1 MLTRVLSVGLLAG
14 LLAGLLIAVLQQVTT
29 TPLIL
34 VAETYE
40 TPASAVPPTPGV
52 PKEHDHAAHDH
63 AWKPADGLPRFFY
76 TAVATVATAVGISFL
91 LLAGMIFAG
100 DPIDERRA
108 LAWAIAGFV
117 ATGLAPAAG
126 LAPELPGSGAG
137 ELVAR
142 QAWWIGTALA
152 TAVALWA
159 FLRKQS
165 PIVRLGAVVVLL
177 APHVIG
183 APASA
188 PLRKQGAGRD
198 RGSVRRPVA
207 GRAGPAVG
215 AGRDRGRS
223 ALAGVRAQAIQPDRA
238 VMTAT
243 TIFVCV
249 SCRRPLGDGE
259 EFVRSA
265 RPRPGGGDQGP
276 PAGR

>member
-1 MLTRVLSVGLLAG
+1 MFARVMSVGLLAG

-34 VAETYE
+34 LAETYE
-40 TPASAVPPTPGV
+40 KQGGVSAAPAPGA

-63 AWKPADGLPRFFY
+63 GWKPADGLPRFFY
-76 TAVATVATAVGISFL
+76 TSVATVATAVGMSLL

-159 FLRKQS
+159 FLRKES
-165 PIVRLGAVVVLL
+165 LIVRLGAVVVLL
-177 APHVIG
+177 TPHVIG
-183 APASA
+183 APHPHAFESKVPA
-188 PLRKQGAGRD
+188 EIAAQFAALSLVVQGLLW
-198 RGSVRRPVA
+198 
-207 GRAGPAVG
+207 
-215 AGRDRGRS
+215 
-223 ALAGVRAQAIQPDRA
+223 ALAGIA
-238 VMTAT
+238 VGLLWPAFAPKPSSRTAP
-243 TIFVCV
+243 
-249 SCRRPLGDGE
+249 S
-259 EFVRSA
+259 
-265 RPRPGGGDQGP
+265 
-276 PAGR
+276 

>member
-1 MLTRVLSVGLLAG
+1 MLARVLSVGLLAG
-14 LLAGLLIAVLQQVTT
+14 LVAGLLIAVLQQVTT

-34 VAETYE
+34 LAETYE
-40 TPASAVPPTPGV
+40 TQGVPATALPPASGV

-63 AWKPADGLPRFFY
+63 GWKPADGLPRFFY

-165 PIVRLGAVVVLL
+165 PLVRLGAVIVLL

-183 APASA
+183 APHGHAFESKVPA
-188 PLRKQGAGRD
+188 EIAAQFAALSLVVQGLLW
-198 RGSVRRPVA
+198 
-207 GRAGPAVG
+207 
-215 AGRDRGRS
+215 
-223 ALAGVRAQAIQPDRA
+223 ALAGIA
-238 VMTAT
+238 VGLLWPAFAPKPASRTAA
-243 TIFVCV
+243 
-249 SCRRPLGDGE
+249 S
-259 EFVRSA
+259 
-265 RPRPGGGDQGP
+265 
-276 PAGR
+276 